1 MNKLKTSSTHTITTN
16 VGRIFNVSNV
26 GMCQDSAAP
35 SSLWDFLQFSN
46 ISFNFPWFSEV
57 Q

>member
-1 MNKLKTSSTHTITTN
+1 MNKLKISSTHTITTN

-26 GMCQDSAAP
+26 SMCQDSAAP
-35 SSLWDFLQFSN
+35 SSLWDFLQFSK